1 MSSVPLDEI
10 APAADMTQQKT
21 KMVVI
26 SKIDENKVSAHIS
39 RMESELSRLRAFLE
53 DVAHKSENQGHL
65 DSGDMIVVTGRDHP
79 DSGSRAV
86 VQRVVYEVKK
96 LEVVFLNDYGEAKE
110 ADDVTDLDVSQI
122 TWRRATK
129 DDDPMNTES
138 SSSDGNDDIEFPD
151 SIYGF
156 QSD

>member
-1 MSSVPLDEI
+1 MNKQV
-10 APAADMTQQKT
+10 AT
-21 KMVVI
+21 MVVI
-26 SKIDENKVSAHIS
+26 SKKDEDKVAAHIHS
-39 RMESELSRLRAFLE
+39 MECELARLRELLQ
-53 DVAHKSENQGHL
+53 DVALKSDNQGHL

>member
-26 SKIDENKVSAHIS
+26 SKIDEKEVSAHIL
-39 RMESELSRLRAFLE
+39 RMEKELSRLRAFL
-53 DVAHKSENQGHL
+53 DKVAHKSENQGHL

-110 ADDVTDLDVSQI
+110 ANQVTDLDVSQI
-122 TWRRATK
+122 TWRRAT
-129 DDDPMNTES
+129 DDDDSQGAGT
-138 SSSDGNDDIEFPD
+138 SDDNDFPD
-151 SIYGF
+151 SVYGF
-156 QSD
+156 QSDYLYE